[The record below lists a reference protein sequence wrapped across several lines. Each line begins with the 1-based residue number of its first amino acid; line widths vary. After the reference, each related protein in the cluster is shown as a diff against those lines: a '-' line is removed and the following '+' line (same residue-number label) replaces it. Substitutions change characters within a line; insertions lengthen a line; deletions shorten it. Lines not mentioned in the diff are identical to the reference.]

1 MSTTPD
7 LSQVEW
13 VKSSHSGNGGD
24 TCVEFSR
31 TLAASDVVPVRDS
44 KAIGGP
50 MLKFMPSAWSSF
62 VTSVKRTTEGAV

>member
-1 MSTTPD
+1 MSNTPD

-31 TLAASDVVPVRDS
+31 TLAASDVIPVRDS
-44 KAIGGP
+44 KNPEGP
-50 MLKFMPSAWSSF
+50 ALTFEVGAWSLF
-62 VTSVKRTTEGAV
+62 IANVKRTTDGV